1 MAAAGLGLGVGGER
15 RGRSE
20 RWIKERGPGLIGEEL
35 MAWPAPPVF
44 VSDGGSQPLAYVENG
59 IDMGDHKLQWHIS

>member
-1 MAAAGLGLGVGGER
+1 MLWALAGAPTMAAAGLGLSVGGER

-35 MAWPAPPVF
+35 TAWPARPVF
-44 VSDGGSQPLAYVENG
+44 VSDGGPSR
-59 IDMGDHKLQWHIS
+59 